1 MGEVF
6 NILLIDIYEDDHY
19 SDSGLSEY
27 FFTIVES
34 LLTEL
39 TVLITTACTLI
50 DTLNSLTLIY
60 QITSKTPTSELT
72 ELILEDTYTFITS
85 DISRYNSHYFY
96 RVVIN
101 TGVSKYS
108 TTGFRQFQAL

>member
-6 NILLIDIYEDDHY
+6 DILLIDIYKDDYY

-39 TVLITTACTLI
+39 IVLITTTYTLI

-60 QITSKTPTSELT
+60 QITSKTLTSELT

-96 RVVIN
+96 GIIIN

-108 TTGFRQFQAL
+108 TADFRQFQAL